1 MADFIRQLAE
11 EAGRTS
17 ISQSVR
23 LRSSGANND
32 GIKAAIRRQRKGNA
46 VDSLGAGNLN
56 DQIRRG
62 AAANN
67 LTGGVNEQIRQGAGR
82 AHTGS
87 NRGPVVPSF
96 DRNLADQIAQ
106 DLLNG
111 GGSDG
116 I

>member
-32 GIKAAIRRQRKGNA
+32 SINAAIRRSRKGSGA

-67 LTGGVNEQIRQGAGR
+67 LTGGVNDQIRSSSGRVSTGTPNGQSPAIDRTLAGR
-82 AHTGS
+82 
-87 NRGPVVPSF
+87 
-96 DRNLADQIAQ
+96 IAQ
-106 DLLNG
+106 DLLDG
-111 GGSDG
+111 GGDE
-116 I
+116 

>member
-87 NRGPVVPSF
+87 NGGPAPSF

-106 DLLNG
+106 DLLDG